1 MRIILNHIIGF
12 VKLFPDRSPPAT
24 ESKPDPD
31 LSRRLDA
38 LLERVER
45 LERTLKAVQLEW
57 DETYDKLRLL
67 YARLSKRLTEAAKLD
82 QETPQ
87 EPARASTGPRRMVG
101 DLPEHPEPPGPR
113 RNY

>member
-1 MRIILNHIIGF
+1 M
-12 VKLFPDRSPPAT
+12 KLFRDSTPPAT
-24 ESKPDPD
+24 EPKLDVD
-31 LSRRLDA
+31 LVRRLDA
-38 LLERVER
+38 LQERVER
-45 LERTLKAVQLEW
+45 NERSLKAVQLEW

-87 EPARASTGPRRMVG
+87 DAPGPRSGPRRMVG